1 MFNREDNGRI
11 TLQRTRDGSCKA
23 IIKKIQFLDDGEW
36 TFLIEDKRGQNE
48 TLKKHR
54 HNIDVRQNGNILNLR
69 YF

>member
-36 TFLIEDKRGQNE
+36 TFLIEDKRGQNK
-48 TLKKHR
+48 TFKKHR
-54 HNIDVRQNGNILNLR
+54 HNIDVRQNGNI
-69 YF
+69 